1 MHHMP
6 LSLLS
11 VTPMRPPSPKV
22 TAVHSCTHKLALLHS
37 SLSLHS
43 TRLLL
48 SSSLTTSVLPLH
60 SPVFST
66 SSFLPRSV
74 LICPLLSQQIAY
86 MGVAVAGDTECTGSS
101 CSPPNPPTAKYF
113 LLVAYTGVAV
123 VGDMECTG
131 SSCSPPNPPT
141 AKYPALPLFFQ
152 PSHSVAFRV
161 LPSVPPKRPEPPFK
175 LEPLFSPCRFRGG
188 AWGSTPPLL
197 RTPPL
202 VAMQVAVVGAEGG
215 STPLGWDGMGEN
227 RDWVVWNKVE
237 GRGVRVN
244 TDASPR
250 PSLVAVQV
258 PWGWEG
264 GSTATHWNWRQ
275 EGEFGDGLG
284 LARYAASLLGSPLS
298 PSPLHS
304 LLQLSSVLSFSYLF
318 LLVLAR
324 VFLFMSTHQFLRLLL
339 SCPTSPFSARYQV
352 DQHQGKNAHTS
363 SRAAEQEGWEEG
375 CRGRESPGGASPTLC
390 SPPALTPSDKWRG
403 GACGSTPTLP
413 HAPPLWPMGGQQH
426 CSTAPVSL
434 LGATR
439 GEYGDGLGLTRPVFQ
454 ATDPPT
460 PTTGNPSADSPLVP
474 HSTLTVA
481 VCVPCRWWGGVWG
494 QHRHSS
500 APLPLWPCRLKVGST
515 GVRVEEW
522 SPPSHSPPPLS
533 FFPSLPAAPCLA
545 YRGASPSPN
554 FPFSLHFPAA
564 SASWR
569 TARLR

>member
-1 MHHMP
+1 MHASTCTSA
-6 LSLLS
+6 L
-11 VTPMRPPSPKV
+11 VTLPS
-22 TAVHSCTHKLALLHS
+22 LHS
-37 SLSLHS
+37 SASFLIPHHVCAPPSLPRFLH
-43 TRLLL
+43 LLL
-48 SSSLTTSVLPLH
+48 PSSLCPDLPSLVPAGRLH
-60 SPVFST
+60 
-66 SSFLPRSV
+66 
-74 LICPLLSQQIAY
+74 
-86 MGVAVAGDTECTGSS
+86 GSGS
-101 CSPPNPPTAKYF
+101 GGGHG
-113 LLVAYTGVAV
+113 LVAYTGVAV

-339 SCPTSPFSARYQV
+339 SCPTSPFSARYQA
-352 DQHQGKNAHTS
+352 DQHQGKAAHTS
-363 SRAAEQEGWEEG
+363 SRAAEQEGWEED
-375 CRGRESPGGASPTLC
+375 CRGRESPGGASPALC

-413 HAPPLWPMGGQQH
+413 HAPPLWPTGGRQH

-460 PTTGNPSADSPLVP
+460 PTTGNPSGS
-474 HSTLTVA
+474 
-481 VCVPCRWWGGVWG
+481 
-494 QHRHSS
+494 SS
-500 APLPLWPCRLKVGST
+500 APPKPNSPLSRFSFSTAQYTHCCCVCALQVVGRGVGST
-515 GVRVEEW
+515 
-522 SPPSHSPPPLS
+522 PPLLCTPPLVAMQAEGGEHWS
-533 FFPSLPAAPCLA
+533 KSGVHPLTHLLLS
-545 YRGASPSPN
+545 
-554 FPFSLHFPAA
+554 PFSLPSQQHPAWPTEESLPPLTPPSLSTSQQPQHHGA
-564 SASWR
+564 
-569 TARLR
+569 LHD